1 LVYLQ
6 SQNILIQKERSQVGG
21 TNLTI
26 DSDAAEG
33 LIGGVLTAGVGLIG
47 MKMVADM
54 TTNMFGGEI
63 RCPKG
68 KIFCNTCKKCMK
80 KHTHEIKY

>member
-1 LVYLQ
+1 M
-6 SQNILIQKERSQVGG
+6 
-21 TNLTI
+21 TI

-68 KIFCNTCKKCMK
+68 KIFCNTCKK
-80 KHTHEIKY
+80 

>member
-1 LVYLQ
+1 M
-6 SQNILIQKERSQVGG
+6 
-21 TNLTI
+21 TI

-54 TTNMFGGEI
+54 TSNMFCGEI